1 MDIFTLMGKIM
12 IDSSSAQDALHKIEE
27 KVGGVGDKLTTA
39 GEKISKFGDGMTKV
53 GTNLTT
59 KVTLPL
65 VGIGTA
71 IVKASSDFEAGMS
84 KVQAIS
90 GASGEDLDKLKEK
103 AKEMGATTKFS
114 ATESA
119 EAMEYMAM
127 AGWKT
132 SDMVDGISGIMNL
145 AAASG
150 EELATTSDI
159 VTDALT
165 AFGLTAKDS
174 GHFADILAAASSN
187 ANTNVSMM
195 GETFKY
201 CAPIAGALG
210 YSAEDTA
217 VAIGLMGNAG
227 IKSSQA
233 GTSLRKIMSELQ
245 GTFEIS
251 GKSLGNYVVETTNAD
266 GTMRSFS
273 DIIGDC
279 REAFGQLS
287 ESEKASAAET
297 LVGKEAMSGFL
308 AIMNAAPQDVE
319 KFTNAIEGCDGVA
332 ESMANTM
339 NDNLQGQIILLK
351 SALKGVAIQLGE
363 TLIPILK
370 NVVEHISGMVDWFA
384 NLDPSIQET
393 TVYVG
398 LLAAALGPI
407 LVVGG
412 KLISGI
418 GSIVSIVGT
427 CASAISGLASGTG
440 ALATAFTV
448 LTGPIGIAI
457 AAITAIGAALVYLY
471 NTNEDFRNK
480 INALWE
486 QIKQLFSSACEA
498 IKNIISAFIDACKAL
513 WSRYGKEIS
522 EIISSAWNGIQKV
535 FSAAIDVISG
545 ILKVFIDAFKGDWS
559 KLWADVKNLLSAGWE
574 LIKSLFS
581 ASIDAVLTVLVNAVV
596 MFIKAGKDLID
607 GLGNG
612 IKNAWETVKP
622 WFNNFLDHPI
632 QTIKGTA
639 SRFMSV
645 GRDIINSLWD
655 GLKSAWESVTAWFT
669 EKWNWI
675 CDKVSSITGKAGEV
689 NTATSSVNG
698 SHKAGLYRVPF
709 DGYRAELHEGER
721 VLTKQEAKEYNS
733 KSNTEQIINANVDM
747 STLEAKLDKLIAV
760 VGNIPRQQRIY
771 AEMG

>member
-27 KVGGVGDKLTTA
+27 KVGGVGEKLTTA
-39 GEKISKFGDGMTKV
+39 GEKISKFGDGMAKV

-71 IVKASSDFEAGMS
+71 IVKASGDFEAGMS

-227 IKSSQA
+227 IRSSQA

-319 KFTNAIEGCDGVA
+319 KLTNAIEGCDGVA

-339 NDNLQGQIILLK
+339 NDNLQGQITLLK
-351 SALKGVAIQLGE
+351 SALEGVAIQLGK
-363 TLIPILK
+363 TLVPILK

-384 NLDPSIQET
+384 NLDPSIQEA

-427 CASAISGLASGTG
+427 CASAIGGLASGTG
-440 ALATAFTV
+440 ALSTAFTV

-522 EIISSAWNGIQKV
+522 EIISSA
-535 FSAAIDVISG
+535 
-545 ILKVFIDAFKGDWS
+545 L
-559 KLWADVKNLLSAGWE
+559 ADVKNLLSAGWE

-581 ASIDAVLTVLVNAVV
+581 ASIDAVLTVLVNATV
-596 MFIKAGKDLID
+596 MFIKAGQDLIK
-607 GLGNG
+607 GLENG
-612 IKNAWETVKP
+612 IKNAWESVKS

-698 SHKAGLYRVPF
+698 SHKAGLHYVPF

-721 VLTKQEAKEYNS
+721 VLTKQEAKEYNTT
-733 KSNTEQIINANVDM
+733 KKTEQTINANVDM

>member
-1 MDIFTLMGKIM
+1 M

-27 KVGGVGDKLTTA
+27 KVGGVGEKLTTA
-39 GEKISKFGDGMTKV
+39 GEKISKFGDGMAKV

-71 IVKASSDFEAGMS
+71 IVKASGDFEAGMS

-227 IKSSQA
+227 IRSSQA

-319 KFTNAIEGCDGVA
+319 KLTNAIEGCDGVA

-339 NDNLQGQIILLK
+339 NDNLQGQITLLK
-351 SALKGVAIQLGE
+351 SALEGVAIQLGK
-363 TLIPILK
+363 TLVPILK

-384 NLDPSIQET
+384 NLDPSIQEA

-427 CASAISGLASGTG
+427 CASAIGGLASGTG
-440 ALATAFTV
+440 ALSTAFTV

-522 EIISSAWNGIQKV
+522 EIISSA
-535 FSAAIDVISG
+535 
-545 ILKVFIDAFKGDWS
+545 L
-559 KLWADVKNLLSAGWE
+559 ADVKNLLSAGWE

-581 ASIDAVLTVLVNAVV
+581 ASIDAVLTVLVNATV
-596 MFIKAGKDLID
+596 MFIKAGQDLIK
-607 GLGNG
+607 GLENG
-612 IKNAWETVKP
+612 IKNAWESVKS

-698 SHKAGLYRVPF
+698 SHKAGLHYVPF

-721 VLTKQEAKEYNS
+721 VLTKQEAKEYNTT
-733 KSNTEQIINANVDM
+733 KKTEQTINANVDM

>member
-1 MDIFTLMGKIM
+1 MDIFTLMGKII

-319 KFTNAIEGCDGVA
+319 KLTNAIEGCDGVA

-339 NDNLQGQIILLK
+339 NDNLQGQITLLM
-351 SALKGVAIQLGE
+351 SALEGVAIQLGE
-363 TLIPILK
+363 TLVPILK

-384 NLDPSIQET
+384 NLDPSIQEA

-407 LVVGG
+407 LVAGG

-427 CASAISGLASGTG
+427 CASAIGGLASGTG

-498 IKNIISAFIDACKAL
+498 IKNIISAFIDACKSL

-522 EIISSAWNGIQKV
+522 EIISNAWNGIQKV

-545 ILKVFIDAFKGDWS
+545 I
-559 KLWADVKNLLSAGWE
+559 LSAGWE

-581 ASIDAVLTVLVNAVV
+581 ASIDAVLTVLVNAAVL
-596 MFIKAGKDLID
+596 FIKAGKDLID

-612 IKNAWETVKP
+612 IKSAWETVKQ

-698 SHKAGLYRVPF
+698 SHKAGLHYVPF

-733 KSNTEQIINANVDM
+733 RSNTEQIINANVDI